1 MPKKVSTLTFGA
13 KGFYLD
19 FKDSSALGN
28 DVSGNNNDLTVSN
41 LAAVDQCTDSP
52 TNNFCTMNP
61 LRFAGTLTQGNCLY
75 VPTAT
80 AHTAEATFGITA
92 GLWYWE
98 MRVSDDNQVMGLL
111 ENGIS
116 IVGNSDDNYPSY
128 TILNNGSTTW
138 TAYNNVSAGNQGSTF
153 TGTAVTDSGNDIV
166 MMAFDADN
174 ENLYVGLN
182 GTWQNSGDPT
192 SGATGT
198 GAVITSVQARY
209 GGTLVPFVG
218 VSAGASRTFDVNFG
232 NPTWSLSSAVN
243 DGNGY
248 GNFEY
253 TPPSGFLALCT
264 KNLGSDG
271 G

>member
-1 MPKKVSTLTFGA
+1 
-13 KGFYLD
+13 
-19 FKDSSALGN
+19 
-28 DVSGNNNDLTVSN
+28 
-41 LAAVDQCTDSP
+41 
-52 TNNFCTMNP
+52 
-61 LRFAGTLTQGNCLY
+61 
-75 VPTAT
+75 
-80 AHTAEATFGITA
+80 
-92 GLWYWE
+92 
-98 MRVSDDNQVMGLL
+98 
-111 ENGIS
+111 
-116 IVGNSDDNYPSY
+116 
-128 TILNNGSTTW
+128 
-138 TAYNNVSAGNQGSTF
+138 
-153 TGTAVTDSGNDIV
+153 

-209 GGTLVPFVG
+209 GGTLIPFVG

-253 TPPSGFLALCT
+253 APPSGFLALCT